1 MRKAEIKRDTAETK
15 ISLKLDLDG
24 RGNSKVSTG
33 VGFLDHMLTLFAKH
47 GHFDL
52 EISCIGDTQVDDHHS
67 TEDIGI
73 CLGKAFANAL
83 GDKAGIYRYG
93 DITLTMDE
101 ALILAAVDISGR
113 SYLGYALEIPT
124 EKVGSFDTELVEEFW
139 TAFTSNA
146 GLDLHLRQLAGKN
159 SHHIIEGAFKAAG
172 RALRKAVA
180 IDPDF
185 ADEMPSTKGVL

>member
-93 DITLTMDE
+93 DITLPMDE